1 MHKLLNLGNSR
12 CEVYIFLKVLL
23 QLYFIFRMKQ
33 EMKRANL
40 YKTYST
46 TGSNVQAYYRP
57 VTIDQS
63 ENNAT
68 CWDMSLVPPNQ
79 MTLLSDKCTCPT
91 LQMRNQGDKTEGE
104 IPLERQSLYS
114 SIRST

>member
-1 MHKLLNLGNSR
+1 
-12 CEVYIFLKVLL
+12 
-23 QLYFIFRMKQ
+23 MKQ

-46 TGSNVQAYYRP
+46 IGSNVQTYYRP
-57 VTIDQS
+57 VTADQS

-68 CWDMSLVPPNQ
+68 FWDMSLVPPNQ

-114 SIRST
+114 SIKST

>member
-1 MHKLLNLGNSR
+1 
-12 CEVYIFLKVLL
+12 
-23 QLYFIFRMKQ
+23 MKQ
-33 EMKRANL
+33 EIKRANL

-46 TGSNVQAYYRP
+46 IGSNVQAYYRP
-57 VTIDQS
+57 VTADQS

-91 LQMRNQGDKTEGE
+91 LQMRNQGNGDKTEGE
-104 IPLERQSLYS
+104 RSVERQSLYS
-114 SIRST
+114 SIKST